1 MYADLDFWLALLK
14 DDDWLS
20 DRAEH
25 LLEEHE
31 GKLEVSLATFIELL
45 LVEERYTFDR
55 ERAVT
60 AILELATYSGDP
72 DDVYQASEHI
82 DEGLNTFDGFHAAL
96 SGGRIV
102 SSDGAYDDIGS
113 PERIRLEPDG
123 GVVVD
128 THRPPQVDVAVTS
141 TLTSTSTPKFSATAW
156 AVSCEQ
162 AASAP
167 SRPPSPGRPHP
178 RVTPPRGWPA
188 RCRRYT
194 TGRRLALRRW
204 R

>member
-1 MYADLDFWLALLK
+1 MYADLDFWLALLT

-82 DEGLNTFDGFHAAL
+82 DEGLNTFDAFHAAL

-113 PERIRLEPDG
+113 PERIRLEPDDSDG
-123 GVVVD
+123 
-128 THRPPQVDVAVTS
+128 
-141 TLTSTSTPKFSATAW
+141 
-156 AVSCEQ
+156 
-162 AASAP
+162 
-167 SRPPSPGRPHP
+167 PGK
-178 RVTPPRGWPA
+178 
-188 RCRRYT
+188 
-194 TGRRLALRRW
+194 
-204 R
+204 